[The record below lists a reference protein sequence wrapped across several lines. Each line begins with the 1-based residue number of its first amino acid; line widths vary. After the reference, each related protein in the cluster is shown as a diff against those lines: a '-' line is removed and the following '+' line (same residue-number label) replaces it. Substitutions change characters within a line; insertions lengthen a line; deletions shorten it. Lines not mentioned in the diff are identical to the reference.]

1 MKKIILFI
9 FFFFLSILSCSA
21 LELDTFSSH
30 IFFYHIEEQKV
41 LYERGSSDEIPI
53 ASMTKIMTAI
63 VTLDSVSNLDDKVVI
78 EKRDFNGLYEA
89 NASLAGF
96 EVGEEVT
103 YRDLLAG
110 LLLPSGAEAASTIAR
125 VISQGEEEF
134 VQKMNDK
141 TIELGMQHTH
151 FVNTTGLDI
160 EGQYSSLED
169 VYIMFS
175 YALQNDDFM
184 NLISMRYYTTSNG
197 EHTFR
202 STIQKN
208 IDQFDIEGM
217 DYLIGGK
224 TGSTGD
230 AGLCFASYG
239 KIGEDSFIL
248 ITAGAPY
255 TRYQPSSFLD
265 AKKIYEYYR
274 DHFAYR
280 VVVEKGRELAK
291 IKTLYLKEDYYTYD
305 SLKDYTYYLED
316 TFDIEQL
323 DYSYHG
329 VEQITSKMKVGEKLG
344 EVEVSYQG
352 ELLVTIP
359 IVLTQKIPF
368 DLWKYLGAHK
378 VIVFL
383 IISSIIVIILFLI
396 FMIRK
401 RKR

>member
-1 MKKIILFI
+1 MKKIFMII
-9 FFFFLSILSCSA
+9 FFFFLFILPCSA
-21 LELDTFSSH
+21 LEFDTYSTH
-30 IFFYHIEEQKV
+30 VFFYHINDEKI
-41 LYERGSSDEIPI
+41 LYERGSREEIPI

-63 VTLDSVSNLDDKVVI
+63 VTLDSVSNLDEKVVI
-78 EKRDFNGLYEA
+78 QK
-89 NASLAGF
+89 SGF
-96 EVGEEVT
+96 YVGEEVT

-110 LLLPSGAEAASTIAR
+110 LLLPSGAEAASTLAR
-125 VISQGEEEF
+125 VVSQKEEDF
-134 VQKMNDK
+134 VQRMNEK
-141 TIELGMQHTH
+141 AIELEMKNTH

-160 EGQYSSLED
+160 EGHYSSLYD
-169 VYIMFS
+169 VFLMFS
-175 YALQNDDFM
+175 YALKNEEFK
-184 NLISMRYYTTSNG
+184 NLISMRYYTTSDG
-197 EHTFR
+197 ELTFR

-208 IDQFDIEGM
+208 IDLFDIEGM
-217 DYLIGGK
+217 DYLMGGK

-239 KIGEDSFIL
+239 KIGDDSFIL

-291 IKTLYLKEDYYTYD
+291 IKTLYLKEDYYSYY
-305 SLKDYTYYLED
+305 SNQDYSYYLED
-316 TFDIEQL
+316 TFDKEQL

-329 VEQITSKMKVGEKLG
+329 IELITSKMKVGEKLG
-344 EVEVSYQG
+344 DVEVFYQG
-352 ELLVTIP
+352 ELLETIP
-359 IVLTQKIPF
+359 IVLTNKIPF

-378 VIVFL
+378 IIVFL
-383 IISSIIVIILFLI
+383 ILFSIIIIILFLI